1 MKYKF
6 IDLFCGA
13 GGFAK
18 GFQMAGFECIGGIDT
33 VKAAVDTH
41 SYNFPNSKSICKDIR
56 NIEPEEFHEVIG
68 KENKVDIIIGGPP
81 CPTFSTIGH
90 AKIQSISRMKDK
102 DITDDPRNELF
113 MDYLKYVKYFQPEI
127 FVMENVPNFMTKY
140 KGKTFER
147 VKQIIENDLPEYE
160 IVSPTQV
167 LNAVFYGVPQV
178 RKRMIFVACKKG
190 LTFEYPKPTHWYDEL
205 LSTKCTKTYEKSR
218 ILNQTE
224 LPLYVDVKT
233 AISDLPIITD
243 NWRIDECE
251 YSYSNNLHPYQKLM
265 RKNTKNT
272 VRNNICRMSNDRAKK
287 VFGYMNQGDIYIDLP
302 KEIRNILPFRED
314 VFKDRLKR
322 LVNTNPSWTIL
333 AHIGMDG
340 YMYIHPEE
348 LRTLSV
354 REAAR
359 IQSFPDDFVFIGGQG
374 QTYIQ
379 VGNAVPPLMS
389 FAIAKNVK
397 KALSNNY

>member
-18 GFQMAGFECIGGIDT
+18 GFQMAGFECIGGIDN
-33 VKAAVDTH
+33 VKAAIDTH

-56 NIEPEEFHEVIG
+56 TIEPEEFHEVIG
-68 KENKVDIIIGGPP
+68 KENKVDVIIGGPP

-140 KGKTFER
+140 KGKIFER
-147 VKQIIENDLPEYE
+147 VKQIIKNDLPEYK

-178 RKRMIFVACKKG
+178 RKRMILVACKKN
-190 LTFEYPKPTHWYDEL
+190 LTFKYPTPTHWYDES
-205 LSTKCTKTYEKSR
+205 LSTKSTNTYEKSKV
-218 ILNQTE
+218 LNKTG
-224 LPLYVDVKT
+224 LPLYIDVKT

-287 VFGYMNQGDIYIDLP
+287 VFEYMNQGDIYIDLP

-314 VFKDRLKR
+314 VFKDRLKK
-322 LVNTNPSWTIL
+322 LINTNPSWTIL

-397 KALSNNY
+397 KALLR

>member
-1 MKYKF
+1 MGIKYKF

-18 GFQMAGFECIGGIDT
+18 GFHMAGFECIGGIDN
-33 VKAAVDTH
+33 VKAAIDTH

-56 NIEPEEFHEVIG
+56 EIGPEEFHEVIG
-68 KENKVDIIIGGPP
+68 KENKVDVIIGGPP

-90 AKIQSISRMKDK
+90 AKIQSISRIKDK

-178 RKRMIFVACKKG
+178 RKRMILVACKRN
-190 LTFEYPKPTHWYDEL
+190 LTFKYPTPTHWYDES
-205 LSTKCTKTYEKSR
+205 LSTKSTNTYEKSK
-218 ILNQTE
+218 ILNKTG

-302 KEIRNILPFRED
+302 KEIRNIF
-314 VFKDRLKR
+314 
-322 LVNTNPSWTIL
+322 
-333 AHIGMDG
+333 M
-340 YMYIHPEE
+340 
-348 LRTLSV
+348 
-354 REAAR
+354 
-359 IQSFPDDFVFIGGQG
+359 FI
-374 QTYIQ
+374 I
-379 VGNAVPPLMS
+379 
-389 FAIAKNVK
+389 
-397 KALSNNY
+397 